1 MKNIDTLSS
10 LEGRATLA
18 DVYNELRFEKQ
29 LSNLSTLILS
39 WRICV
44 RERELFR
51 YVKKDVTVLHPL
63 GLFSGTGLWM
73 EEILNRYYFTTI
85 NSFVY
90 FGAAILLVL
99 IGLRRFTD
107 YVNPDIVLAGIAF
120 EALMLIFMFIV
131 MLFTP
136 SEELETLKAKT
147 GDNQNTIED
156 LVVEVGE
163 ISRDFAAS
171 VVQLEKISDSF
182 QEVLKQ
188 QSNLTILIGKP
199 SESYSNASAPNPQ
212 MLEIMKET
220 NHALNEFK
228 NTVNNLNYAAELL
241 KREEIEIAVR
251 KEVERVLV
259 NKLTQ

>member
-120 EALMLIFMFIV
+120 EALMLIV

-188 QSNLTILIGKP
+188 QSNLTILIGKL

>member
-18 DVYNELRFEKQ
+18 EVYNEVRFEKQ
-29 LSNLSTLILS
+29 LSNFSTLLLT

-44 RERELFR
+44 REREIFR

-63 GLFSGTGLWM
+63 GIFSGTGLWM

-107 YVNPDIVLAGIAF
+107 YISPDIVLGGVAF
-120 EALMLIFMFIV
+120 EALMLIFMFLV

-147 GDNQNTIED
+147 SDNQNTIED
-156 LVVEVGE
+156 LIVEVGE
-163 ISRDFAAS
+163 ISRDFAA
-171 VVQLEKISDSF
+171 VVTQLEKLSDSY

-188 QSNLTILIGKP
+188 QASLTYQISKLT
-199 SESYSNASAPNPQ
+199 ENYSNASAPNPQ
-212 MLEIMKET
+212 LMEIMKET
-220 NHALNEFK
+220 NNALNEFK
-228 NTVNNLNYAAELL
+228 NNVNNLNNAAELL

-259 NKLTQ
+259 NKLTG

>member
-10 LEGRATLA
+10 LDGRATLA
-18 DVYNELRFEKQ
+18 EVYNELRFEKQ
-29 LSNLSTLILS
+29 LSNFSTLLIC

-63 GLFSGTGLWM
+63 GIFSGTGLWM

-99 IGLRRFTD
+99 IGLRRFTN
-107 YVNPDIVLAGIAF
+107 YVNPDIVLGGVAF
-120 EALMLIFMFIV
+120 EALMLIFMFVV

-136 SEELETLKAKT
+136 SEELETLKART
-147 GDNQNTIED
+147 NENQNTIED
-156 LVVEVGE
+156 LIVEVGE
-163 ISRDFAAS
+163 ISRDFAAV
-171 VVQLEKISDSF
+171 VVQLEKLSDSF

-188 QSNLTILIGKP
+188 QSNLTFLIGKL
-199 SESYSNASAPNPQ
+199 SDNYSDASAPNPQ

-220 NHALNEFK
+220 NFALSEFK
-228 NTVNNLNYAAELL
+228 NTVNNLNNAAELL